1 MKLFAILRLFI
12 LILPC
17 IFPQVGASSPTT
29 AQRLEDASQC
39 AIKCFSQFVDEP
51 TFSTANKQRIC
62 YDSKLCNAVASCIH
76 TACPIRDLFG
86 RNFPRLALQGS
97 GYSH

>member
-1 MKLFAILRLFI
+1 MKLFAILRLFT

-39 AIKCFSQFVDEP
+39 AVRILRPSRAMDLLIGCRLNVSRNSLISRHSRLP
-51 TFSTANKQRIC
+51 TRSEYATIINSA
-62 YDSKLCNAVASCIH
+62 
-76 TACPIRDLFG
+76 IR
-86 RNFPRLALQGS
+86 
-97 GYSH
+97 